1 MTCITTRHPTCA
13 TWTTSL
19 EICIV
24 SSLVGPSNKAWR
36 LMIDREMNL
45 VGTLTTQLK
54 EIEPGL
60 LALVDAIAELDW

>member
-1 MTCITTRHPTCA
+1 
-13 TWTTSL
+13 
-19 EICIV
+19 
-24 SSLVGPSNKAWR
+24 
-36 LMIDREMNL
+36 MNL